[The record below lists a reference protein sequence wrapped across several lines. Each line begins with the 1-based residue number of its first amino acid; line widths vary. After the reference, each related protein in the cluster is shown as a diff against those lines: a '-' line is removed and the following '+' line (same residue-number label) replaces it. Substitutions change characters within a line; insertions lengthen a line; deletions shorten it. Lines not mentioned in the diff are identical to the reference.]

1 MVEDKEI
8 EHRLTAIETTMS
20 LGFMQT
26 TTAINGVGD
35 KVKIQNNRIGK
46 LEEFRGQLVAIVA
59 VAMATSPFVFFVL
72 SRVFPMNGG

>member
-46 LEEFRGQLVAIVA
+46 LEEFRGQIFALVAA
-59 VAMATSPFVFFVL
+59 AMVLSPFVFYVL
-72 SRVFPMNGG
+72 NRVFPMNGG